1 MLNFP
6 IGAGADLVRKNLETQ
21 LSLMTSMSGR
31 LFNTSVQLGELNRQA
46 GRRLIEESA
55 DDMQK
60 ALQLRTLADVQS
72 FVGEQTQMTVER
84 MRGYWQ
90 NVQQITAQNLSVD
103 LPGGAPDDA
112 ELVQPEHGVQAG
124 QDVQE
129 QPDDEDAQQA
139 ASAPGKHPHEVDVQP
154 SPLVEK
160 LVAAVA
166 VEPVKTGA
174 RPR

>member
-6 IGAGADLVRKNLETQ
+6 MGAGADLVRKNLETQ

-31 LFNTSVQLGELNRQA
+31 LFNTSLQLGELNRQA

-90 NVQQITAQNLSVD
+90 NVQQITAQNLTVG
-103 LPGGAPDDA
+103 LPGAPDDG

-129 QPDDEDAQQA
+129 QDEEDTQQA
-139 ASAPGKHPHEVDVQP
+139 SSAPGKHPHEVDVQP

-166 VEPVKTGA
+166 VEPAKTGA